1 MLKKG
6 IISLIFI
13 LLLNCST
20 NNFDYKNIDELME
33 IIKMENNLNSY
44 PELLVDG
51 FDLNYKVLKGK
62 INLNKDDIG
71 YFDFVENEKKGILR
85 IITKLPEIEKTEF
98 DKFFVELDNKKIDFN
113 EFKSLKLK
121 NIIKKISLPAEK
133 LNEQKYNNYEKVI
146 LLFTK

>member
-20 NNFDYKNIDELME
+20 NNFEYKSVDELME
-33 IIKMENNLNSY
+33 IIKKENNLNSF

-51 FDLNYKVLKGK
+51 FDLNYKILKGK
-62 INLNKDDIG
+62 INLNKNDIG
-71 YFDFVENEKKGILR
+71 YFSFVENKKNGILR

-98 DKFFVELDNKKIDFN
+98 NKFYVELDNKKIDFN
-113 EFKSLKLK
+113 EFRSIKLK
-121 NIIKKISLPAEK
+121 DIIKKISLPSEK
-133 LNEQKYNNYEKVI
+133 LKKKKYNNYEKVI
-146 LLFTK
+146 LLFTE

>member
-1 MLKKG
+1 
-6 IISLIFI
+6 
-13 LLLNCST
+13 
-20 NNFDYKNIDELME
+20 ME